1 MTPWLSPGPAILDLG
16 GGYQVGLAHVHEDD
30 ASRFDADREMSRI
43 EFRRAAGR
51 VTRRRMFTDLSQ
63 AERDELV
70 KVALDAYAHRWGPRQ
85 EPGDLEAWIAAG
97 MHRAMTDAFRERSM
111 LRPPARPSHA
121 ITLSSLLEEW
131 LAADAGAGVVV
142 DAELTDRFLRQ
153 LSPADAR
160 LLWMRCEGYTREEM
174 ADLLGIRPNAV
185 TVRLHR
191 LRVRLRETLDPMT
204 DTTPAHDTG
213 EDAGHGAA

>member
-1 MTPWLSPGPAILDLG
+1 
-16 GGYQVGLAHVHEDD
+16 LAHVHEDD
-30 ASRFDADREMSRI
+30 ASRFDVDREMSRI

-70 KVALDAYAHRWGPRQ
+70 KVALDAYAHRWGPRPR
-85 EPGDLEAWIAAG
+85 PGDLEAWIAAG
-97 MHRAMTDAFRERSM
+97 MHRAMMDAYRERSM
-111 LRPPARPSHA
+111 LPPPTRPGLATP
-121 ITLSSLLEEW
+121 LSSLLGEW
-131 LAADAGAGVVV
+131 LAADAGAGLVVEA
-142 DAELTDRFLRQ
+142 DLTDGFLRQ

-160 LLWMRCEGYTREEM
+160 LLWLRCEGYTREEI

-185 TVRLHR
+185 SVRLHR
-191 LRVRLRETLDPMT
+191 LRVRLRETLDLMT
-204 DTTPAHDTG
+204 DTTATHDAG

>member
-1 MTPWLSPGPAILDLG
+1 
-16 GGYQVGLAHVHEDD
+16 LAHVHEDE
-30 ASRFDADREMSRI
+30 ASRFDADRDMSRI

-70 KVALDAYAHRWGPRQ
+70 KVALDAYAYRWGPRPQ
-85 EPGDLEAWIAAG
+85 PEDLEAWIAAG
-97 MHRAMTDAFRERSM
+97 MHRAMMDAFRERHM
-111 LRPPARPSHA
+111 LRSPARPSLA
-121 ITLSSLLEEW
+121 TTLTALLEEW
-131 LAADAGAGVVV
+131 LAADAGSGLVV

-160 LLWMRCEGYTREEM
+160 LLWLRCAGYTREEM

-185 TVRLHR
+185 SVRLHR

-204 DTTPAHDTG
+204 DTTPVENTG